1 MYNPRVLIKAWG
13 KPPDPYHESVTF
25 LPALPPSCP
34 PQLREQPFAAP
45 FASQMAWVLWIP
57 ELEGHTWHGTAPQL
71 IPLTAFV
78 TETRWGDQWISFHGT
93 AVVGGRGRAC
103 EC

>member
-13 KPPDPYHESVTF
+13 KPPDPYHESVTC
-25 LPALPPSCP
+25 LPVHPSYVNSPLPPHS
-34 PQLREQPFAAP
+34 
-45 FASQMAWVLWIP
+45 WIP